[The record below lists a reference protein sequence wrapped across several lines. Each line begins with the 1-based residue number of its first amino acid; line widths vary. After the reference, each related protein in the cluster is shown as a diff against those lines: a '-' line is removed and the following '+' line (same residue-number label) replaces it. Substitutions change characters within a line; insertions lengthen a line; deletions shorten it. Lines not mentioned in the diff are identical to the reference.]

1 MSETKS
7 GLRRQLSQDES
18 KRAWRSLRMDFAEIG
33 RWQDEGP
40 NTVAVSSGSI
50 LDGVDAVT
58 EPYQVSHHI
67 GYLLHTAVDHL
78 HTLTM
83 VMGQAGAQHTF
94 APYTLIRAAIES
106 ASTALWILQ
115 PDSPHEVARR
125 SLQLEYADLNDLKR
139 ANQSIDPAAGH
150 DEVRLEV
157 FTHCLSRHGWKFSE
171 IKPRPPGHLKIIQET
186 SKHFDVFGAA
196 VMWQMCSA
204 AAHGRRWAREYLTL
218 FEAQD
223 DGRSKVLS
231 GRLVSDESAIAMAL
245 HIACCIAR
253 KAKTVQGAF
262 SKNPLHSGTSFS
274 RPAPELQIVR
284 PGLYLPR

>member
-1 MSETKS
+1 
-7 GLRRQLSQDES
+7 
-18 KRAWRSLRMDFAEIG
+18 MDFAEIG
-33 RWQDEGP
+33 RWQDEGL

-115 PDSPHEVARR
+115 AESPHEVARR

-139 ANQSIDPAAGH
+139 ANQSVDPAAGH

-157 FTHCLSRHGWKFSE
+157 FAHCLSRHGWKDPE
-171 IKPRPPGHLKIIQET
+171 IKPRPPGPLKIIQET

-245 HIACCIAR
+245 HIACCIVR